1 MENQQAMSKFS
12 SNLFRILFVLVC
24 LKANA
29 QTSTLS
35 KDSIPIKK
43 EWTPHYTHL
52 QYAGGMG
59 FISVGTGYYFN
70 KRKMGFGPQIGYLPS
85 MIGEVEI
92 FTGAVKYFWTPFEIS
107 KKRWRFYPLS
117 TGINV
122 ILTLNKDVEILWKD
136 YYPDGYYPWIPAM
149 NWAIFFG
156 GNVSLKADERYTHK
170 RNLTAFYEVALT
182 SRLVELWFLNT
193 QTIKFSQIWNLS
205 FGLRYNFR

>member
-12 SNLFRILFVLVC
+12 SNLFGILFVLVC

-43 EWTPHYTHL
+43 EWTPHYAHL

-59 FISVGTGYYFN
+59 FLSVGTGYYFN
-70 KRKMGFGPQIGYLPS
+70 KRKMGLGPQIGYLPS
-85 MIGEVEI
+85 IIAGVEI

-156 GNVSLKADERYTHK
+156 GNVSFKADEKYIHK

>member
-1 MENQQAMSKFS
+1 MANQQVMSNFS
-12 SNLFRILFVLVC
+12 SKILVVLFVFIC
-24 LKANA
+24 LTSIA
-29 QTSTLS
+29 QTNDLS
-35 KDSIPIKK
+35 VDSLQAKK

-59 FISVGTGYYFN
+59 FISLGTGYYFN
-70 KRKMGFGPQIGYLPS
+70 KRKMGIGPQLGYLPS
-85 MIGEVEI
+85 IIGEVEI
-92 FTGAVKYFWTPFEIS
+92 FTGAVKYFWTPFKIS
-107 KKRWRFYPLS
+107 KKRWCFYPLS
-117 TGINV
+117 TGINI
-122 ILTLNKDVEILWKD
+122 ILTLNRDVEILWKD

-156 GNVSLKADERYTHK
+156 GNVSFKTDERYKNK

-193 QTIKFSQIWNLS
+193 NTIKFNQIWNLS